1 MKESIHAEEEQKIS
15 GVGLLGVE
23 KMPMVLGKLHRIKNK
38 QLVMSVMNNEEGFG
52 LGIWGG
58 KAREKQIETR

>member
-52 LGIWGG
+52 LGI
-58 KAREKQIETR
+58 